1 MLEDR
6 DLEWEAEFRAAA
18 DPECAVPN
26 CSETLRGFIPLSTR
40 SMNDARQVCS
50 RIAGG
55 YDGYNI
61 HCRRQTMII
70 DMDSQKPFEDRR
82 RS

>member
-1 MLEDR
+1 MVLLEDK
-6 DLEWEAEFRAAA
+6 DLEWEAEFRVAA

-50 RIAGG
+50 RIAGE
-55 YDGYNI
+55 YDGYSIQLSTANDEY
-61 HCRRQTMII
+61 RYGLAKT
-70 DMDSQKPFEDRR
+70 F
-82 RS
+82 